1 MPKARALSFAMV
13 WGTEVIERITPAAT
27 LDFTTFAASTE
38 PNVGLA
44 VSIRNARAIFCVW
57 YNLFAKW
64 ETTVDWG
71 RAWKVGRN

>member
-13 WGTEVIERITPAAT
+13 WRTEVIERITPAAT

-44 VSIRNARAIFCVW
+44 VSIRNARATFCVW

-64 ETTVDWG
+64 KTTVDGG
-71 RAWKVGRN
+71 RAWKAGRN